1 MNPYSIIAI
10 ILTSILSIN
19 SSGLESSQTI
29 HIKGSD
35 TMRILVD
42 RLAEEY
48 MKQHPGIAVFV
59 EGGGTAL
66 GIKDLIKNKIDICTA
81 SRTIRPEEVR
91 LLARNFDRIGVNTR
105 VAKDAL
111 SVYLNPQ
118 NPVRNLSMQQ
128 LDGIFCGKIE
138 NWKDVGGKD
147 EPITV
152 VIRSPNSGTFL
163 FFKEHVMGG
172 KSYASAA
179 KTEPT
184 TMAIIKAV
192 LKDPNAIGYG
202 GLAYG
207 PNVIHCKINRVEPSE
222 QNVTNSR
229 YPIIRYLYFYTIDTP
244 RGNIKA
250 FIDWALG
257 DGQKIVREVGYIPLW
272 NE

>member
-1 MNPYSIIAI
+1 MNKLVVVIV
-10 ILTSILSIN
+10 ILASAWNLN
-19 SSGLESSQTI
+19 LYRPDNPQTI

-48 MKQHPGIAVFV
+48 MKQRPGIAVFV

-66 GIKDLIKNKIDICTA
+66 GIRDLIHNRIDICTA

-91 LLARNFDRIGVNTR
+91 QLASHFNRIGINTR

-111 SVYLNPQ
+111 SVYINPE

-128 LDGIFCGKIE
+128 LEGIFTGKIK
-138 NWKDVGGKD
+138 NWQAVGGNNARI
-147 EPITV
+147 EVI
-152 VIRSPNSGTFL
+152 IRSPNSGTFL

-172 KSYASAA
+172 KRYTPIA

-192 LKDPNAIGYG
+192 LEDVNAIGYG

-207 PNVIHCKINRVEPSE
+207 ANVIHCKINQIQPSE
-222 QNVTNSR
+222 KNVSNNR

-250 FIDWALG
+250 FIDWVLK
-257 DGQKIVREVGYIPLW
+257 DGQQIVREVGYIPLW